1 MPQWTVPKCTT
12 VAEAEEMRQKA
23 RKVLADKY
31 LSKDIEKKRGVW
43 QNVSHKKKKTKI
55 KKK

>member
-43 QNVSHKKKKTKI
+43 QNVSHKKKNGKN
-55 KKK
+55 KK